1 MKIYAHRGA
10 SKDFPEHTLRAY
22 NGAIAQGADGFECD
36 VRLSKDNVAL
46 LWHDADLKRCAGVS
60 GRIADLKY
68 AQIRRE
74 YPEVLT
80 LEELLALAKEN
91 KKELAIETKHPVPSG
106 NEIEKIVLDLLS
118 QEKNLPTISIM
129 SFSWLAIEQTKR
141 MAPHQNTVA
150 LLHPGHSR
158 LMRRFSSA
166 KNLGPS
172 IQMLREDSTYM
183 SESRDLFVWTVDKDE
198 DMQFCE
204 RNKVKVLITN
214 TPSRAREVLGY
225 H

>member
-60 GRIADLKY
+60 GRIAEMKY

-74 YPEVLT
+74 YSDLLT
-80 LEELLALAKEN
+80 HEELLALAKDH
-91 KKELAIETKHPVPSG
+91 KKELAIETKHPVPTG
-106 NEIEKIVLDLLS
+106 NKIEKIVLDLLS
-118 QEKNLPTISIM
+118 QEKNMPPISIM
-129 SFSWLAIEQTKR
+129 SFSWLAIEQIKKI
-141 MAPHQNTVA
+141 APQQNTVA
-150 LLHPGHSR
+150 LLHPSNSR

-172 IQMLREDSTYM
+172 MHMLKDDSTYV
-183 SESRDLFVWTVDKDE
+183 SGSRDLFVWTVDKDE

-214 TPSRAREVLGY
+214 TPSRARDVLGY

>member
-36 VRLSKDNVAL
+36 VRLSKDNVVV
-46 LWHDADLKRCAGVS
+46 LWHDADLKRCAGIS
-60 GRIADLKY
+60 GRIAEMKY

-74 YPEVLT
+74 YPELLT
-80 LEELLALAKEN
+80 LEELLVLAKDN
-91 KKELAIETKHPVPSG
+91 KKELAIETKHPVATG
-106 NEIEKIVLDLLS
+106 NKVETVILDLLS
-118 QEKNLPTISIM
+118 QEKNMPTISIM
-129 SFSWLAIEQTKR
+129 SFSWLAIEQIKK
-141 MAPHQNTVA
+141 MAPTQNTVA
-150 LLHPGHSR
+150 LLHPSYSR

-166 KNLGPS
+166 NNLGPS
-172 IQMLREDSTYM
+172 IQMLREDPTYM

-214 TPSRAREVLGY
+214 TPSIARDVLGY

>member
-36 VRLSKDNVAL
+36 VRLSKDNVPL

-60 GRIADLKY
+60 GRIAEMKY

-74 YPEVLT
+74 YPELLT
-80 LEELLALAKEN
+80 LEELLILAKEN
-91 KKELAIETKHPVPSG
+91 KKELAIETKHPVPTG
-106 NEIEKIVLDLLS
+106 NKIEKIVLDLLS
-118 QEKNLPTISIM
+118 QEKNLSKTSIM
-129 SFSWLAIEQTKR
+129 SFSWLAIEQVKKI
-141 MAPHQNTVA
+141 APEQNTVA
-150 LLHPGHSR
+150 LLHPSHSR

-172 IQMLREDSTYM
+172 IQMMKDDPTFL
-183 SESRDLFVWTVDKDE
+183 SESRELFVWTVDKDE

-204 RNKVKVLITN
+204 RNKVNVLITN
-214 TPSRAREVLGY
+214 TPSRARDVLGY

>member
-46 LWHDADLKRCAGVS
+46 LWHDADLQRCAGVS
-60 GRIADLKY
+60 GRIAEMKY

-74 YPEVLT
+74 YPEILT
-80 LEELLALAKEN
+80 LEELLVLARDN
-91 KKELAIETKHPVPSG
+91 KKEVAIETKHPVPTANKIEESVLTLLNQEIH
-106 NEIEKIVLDLLS
+106 NEE
-118 QEKNLPTISIM
+118 ISIM
-129 SFSWLAIEQTKR
+129 SFSWLAIERIKKL
-141 MAPHQNTVA
+141 APEQKTVA
-150 LLHPGHSR
+150 LLHPSHSR

-183 SESRDLFVWTVDKDE
+183 SESRDLFVWTVDKAE

-214 TPSRAREVLGY
+214 TPSIARDVLGY

>member
-36 VRLSKDNVAL
+36 VRLSKDNVIL
-46 LWHDADLKRCAGVS
+46 LWHDADLQRCAGVS
-60 GRIADLKY
+60 GRIAEMKY

-80 LEELLALAKEN
+80 LEELLVLARDH
-91 KKELAIETKHPVPSG
+91 KKELAIETKHPAPTA
-106 NEIEKIVLDLLS
+106 NKIEESVLNLLN
-118 QEKNLPTISIM
+118 QEKHNAEIFMM
-129 SFSWLAIEQTKR
+129 SFSWLAIERIKKE
-141 MAPHQNTVA
+141 APLQKTVA
-150 LLHPGHSR
+150 LLHPTHSR

-166 KNLGPS
+166 KFLGPS
-172 IQMLREDSTYM
+172 IQMLRDDSTYM
-183 SESRDLFVWTVDKDE
+183 SESRDLFVWTVDKVE

-204 RNKVKVLITN
+204 RNKAKVLITN
-214 TPSRAREVLGY
+214 TPSITRDVLGY